1 MQQRLNFWRSSLDRR
16 GFGMWNTWDSTVG
29 IIWQSPS
36 RLSGIIQGSLRMIE
50 PLMSSRN
57 SHVVVSHEDG
67 AIGAMSLYGYERGVK
82 GVSQ

>member
-1 MQQRLNFWRSSLDRR
+1 
-16 GFGMWNTWDSTVG
+16 MWNMWDSTVG

-67 AIGAMSLYGYERGVK
+67 AMGP
-82 GVSQ
+82 QH